1 LTLTQPSKKVYAA
14 NAVDV
19 ALGSTG
25 CPKTLVRARKRDV
38 DNNITYNLAVT
49 VGDANEQ
56 YD

>member
-1 LTLTQPSKKVYAA
+1 LTLTQPSEKFYAA

-25 CPKTLVRARKRDV
+25 CPKTLVRARKRDA
-38 DNNITYNLAVT
+38 DNNTTYNLAVT